1 MSEDSGR
8 PKDPNRTD
16 RADRDRA
23 DEPVRTGL
31 GERAE
36 DTTDKNL
43 HVHPD
48 EATGEIDP
56 HDEENTVQ
64 TPYGLTQK
72 GDEETR

>member
-1 MSEDSGR
+1 MSEDTRG

-16 RADRDRA
+16 RAERDRNG
-23 DEPVRTGL
+23 EPVRPGL

-56 HDEENTVQ
+56 FDEDRTEQ
-64 TPYGLTQK
+64 TPHGLTQK
-72 GDEETR
+72 DDEQTR